1 MSWSGVLFAVAVGA
15 GLLLLG
21 EDMRAA
27 QWLGIGLVILAC
39 AGSARGSR
47 NDGAVGG
54 AEMAVSSA
62 VDKVTQVFPMSLWR
76 TCFRRHCRQAS

>member
-1 MSWSGVLFAVAVGA
+1 MMSAEPAVAEGA

-39 AGSARGSR
+39 TGSARGSR
-47 NDGAVGG
+47 NDGTAR
-54 AEMAVSSA
+54 AEMVVSSA
-62 VDKVTQVFPMSLWR
+62 VDKVR
-76 TCFRRHCRQAS
+76 

>member
-1 MSWSGVLFAVAVGA
+1 MAAGA

-21 EDMRAA
+21 EDMRAT

-62 VDKVTQVFPMSLWR
+62 VDKVTQF
-76 TCFRRHCRQAS
+76 FRCRYGALVSVATADRHHD